1 MASAITHFIV
11 GAAIALPAMQ
21 SRALLHVM
29 PRPAM
34 PRPFMPRW
42 ALPVT
47 AGLWAAAPDL
57 DTWLMLGFG
66 IPRSSIFSHRGFF
79 HSPFFLILC
88 AALLAAAVAGKHG
101 RRTVAWLALMWA
113 VSAVTHPLLDMLT
126 DGGSG
131 VMLLF
136 PFSIG
141 RFFFPWRPIRVS
153 PLSIARFFDRAG
165 PILWSELP
173 FCAAALAVGI
183 LGLQLAKRRRCH
195 AASEP

>member
-1 MASAITHFIV
+1 ME
-11 GAAIALPAMQ
+11 
-21 SRALLHVM
+21 SRALRPVM
-29 PRPAM
+29 PRPVI
-34 PRPFMPRW
+34 RPVIPRW

-57 DTWLMLGFG
+57 DTWLMFGLG
-66 IPRSSIFSHRGFF
+66 IPRGSIFSHRGFF
-79 HSPFFLILC
+79 HSPFFLIL
-88 AALLAAAVAGKHG
+88 AATLLAAAVAARLG

-131 VMLLF
+131 VMVLF
-136 PFSIG
+136 PFSTG
-141 RFFFPWRPIRVS
+141 RYFFPWRPIRVS
-153 PLSIARFFDRAG
+153 PLTIAMFFDRAG

-183 LGLQLAKRRRCH
+183 AGLRWRKG
-195 AASEP
+195 E

>member
-1 MASAITHFIV
+1 ME
-11 GAAIALPAMQ
+11 
-21 SRALLHVM
+21 SRALRPVM
-29 PRPAM
+29 PRPVI
-34 PRPFMPRW
+34 RPVIPRW

-57 DTWLMLGFG
+57 DTWLMFGLGL
-66 IPRSSIFSHRGFF
+66 PRGSIFSHRGFF
-79 HSPFFLILC
+79 HSPFFLIL
-88 AALLAAAVAGKHG
+88 AATLLAAAVAARLG

-131 VMLLF
+131 VMVLF
-136 PFSIG
+136 PFSTG
-141 RFFFPWRPIRVS
+141 RYFFPWRPIRVS
-153 PLSIARFFDRAG
+153 PLTIARFFDRAG

-183 LGLQLAKRRRCH
+183 AGLRWRKG
-195 AASEP
+195 E

>member
-11 GAAIALPAMQ
+11 GAAIALPAME
-21 SRALLHVM
+21 SRALRPVM
-29 PRPAM
+29 PA
-34 PRPFMPRW
+34 W

-47 AGLWAAAPDL
+47 AGMCAAAPDL
-57 DTWLMLGFG
+57 DTWLMFGFG
-66 IPRSSIFSHRGFF
+66 IPRGSIFSHRGFF
-79 HSPFFLILC
+79 HSPFFLILS
-88 AALLAAAVAGKHG
+88 AALLAATVAARHG

-131 VMLLF
+131 VMLLI
-136 PFSIG
+136 PFSTG

-153 PLSIARFFDRAG
+153 PLTIGRFFDRAG

-183 LGLQLAKRRRCH
+183 LGLWVRKR
-195 AASEP
+195 